1 MSADEITRIQPRRR
15 TLGRGLGSLL
25 GEAKTDYAQ
34 LDSEGNARPSKTVAI
49 DLLSPLPFQPRRY
62 FNTEA
67 LEELASS
74 IREKGVLQPIMVRRH
89 PVEAG
94 QYQIIAGERRWRA
107 SSIAGLHEV
116 PIIIRDFNDS
126 EALEVALI
134 ENVQRQDLN
143 IIEEAEGYDR
153 LVNEYNHTQEDVA
166 RLVGKS
172 RVHVANTLR
181 LLRLPENLRQHLRSG
196 ELTAGHA
203 RAILAAGEDEDL
215 IERILSSGM
224 SVREAEQQAQQIKL
238 KKAIEKPG
246 EKVKLRD
253 ANIVA
258 LENELSQTLG
268 LKVSITGRGSAGTLT
283 IKYQTLDQFDD
294 LLHRLVGKRED

>member
-1 MSADEITRIQPRRR
+1 MSADDITRIQPRRR

-25 GEAKTDYAQ
+25 GEAKDDYAQ
-34 LDSEGNARPSKTVAI
+34 LDKEGNARPAKTVAI
-49 DLLSPLPFQPRRY
+49 DLLAPLPFQPRRY
-62 FNTEA
+62 FDTEA

-89 PVEAG
+89 PVDSG
-94 QYQIIAGERRWRA
+94 HYQIIAGERRWRA
-107 SSIAGLHEV
+107 SSLAGLHEV
-116 PIIIRDFNDS
+116 PIIIREFNDS

-153 LVNEYNHTQEDVA
+153 LVNEYSHTQEDVA

-181 LLRLPENLRQHLRSG
+181 LLRLPETLRQHLRSG
-196 ELTAGHA
+196 EITAGHA
-203 RAILAAGEDEDL
+203 RAILAAGEDEEL
-215 IERILSSGM
+215 IERILNSGI

-246 EKVKLRD
+246 EKIKLRD